1 MPHSRRDSI
10 PRSVRITRI
19 ARGARSAAALLDE
32 FGLLPRACGWGLM
45 VRIDRRRPSGWKR
58 PENGRKLVAMVE
70 LKIATST
77 RAAFVDITEA
87 VNQAV
92 AVTRIAQGL
101 CNLFVPHTTCAVIVS
116 ENWDPDVTTD
126 MLNHLE
132 RLVPRDG
139 GFRHGEGNS
148 QAHILSAMLS
158 TSINIPVAGARLR
171 LGRWQGLM
179 LAEWDGPRERTVL
192 VSVVKAEG

>member
-1 MPHSRRDSI
+1 MNLGPAPALVSR
-10 PRSVRITRI
+10 
-19 ARGARSAAALLDE
+19 ALTD
-32 FGLLPRACGWGLM
+32 RM
-45 VRIDRRRPSGWKR
+45 NRRRPCGWKQA
-58 PENGRKLVAMVE
+58 ESGRKLGAMVE
-70 LKIATST
+70 LKIATSA
-77 RAAFVDITEA
+77 RAAFVDITDA

-92 AVTRIAQGL
+92 ADTRIAQGL

-116 ENWDPDVTTD
+116 ENWDPDVTID

-132 RLVPRDG
+132 RLVPRNG

-179 LAEWDGPRERTVL
+179 LAEWDGPRERTVV

>member
-1 MPHSRRDSI
+1 
-10 PRSVRITRI
+10 
-19 ARGARSAAALLDE
+19 
-32 FGLLPRACGWGLM
+32 
-45 VRIDRRRPSGWKR
+45 
-58 PENGRKLVAMVE
+58 MVE
-70 LKIATST
+70 LKIATSA

-87 VNQAV
+87 VNQVV
-92 AVTRIAQGL
+92 ADTRIAQGL

-132 RLVPRDG
+132 RLVPRNG
-139 GFRHGEGNS
+139 GFRHSEGNS

-179 LAEWDGPRERTVL
+179 LAEWDGPRERTVV